1 MVRIHPAAIVMLS
14 ALLAVSMSF
23 SAAAQTLQPAADSIN
38 SRLSYRAST
47 LSRISIDTFYV
58 LKKPKTVKVILSD
71 DIKDYPL
78 RDSDLE
84 YFSRIVG
91 EYLPS
96 GLQEYGI
103 QFYVKDRPL
112 SAYSSGYYS
121 GRKYTT
127 GARSGQDGKR
137 TPWISRIS
145 LPSPGEGLYGRNI
158 ALWPGHGYYY
168 SHTEDRWKWQR
179 APCSCPGKG
188 TCRRMR
194 SL

>member
-38 SRLSYRAST
+38 SRLSSRAST

-84 YFSRIVG
+84 NFSRIVG
-91 EYLPS
+91 
-96 GLQEYGI
+96 
-103 QFYVKDRPL
+103 
-112 SAYSSGYYS
+112 
-121 GRKYTT
+121 
-127 GARSGQDGKR
+127 
-137 TPWISRIS
+137 
-145 LPSPGEGLYGRNI
+145 
-158 ALWPGHGYYY
+158 
-168 SHTEDRWKWQR
+168 
-179 APCSCPGKG
+179 
-188 TCRRMR
+188 
-194 SL
+194 